1 MEGQLVQRLPV
12 VLNLSVVKAVDSDP
26 VLDLEEQVG
35 LEVGMDWDLDLAANT
50 VRTVGKE
57 VVSVVRLDLT
67 VDSAVRVDNLEV
79 KD

>member
-57 VVSVVRLDLT
+57 VVS
-67 VDSAVRVDNLEV
+67 AVRVDNLEV

>member
-35 LEVGMDWDLDLAANT
+35 LEAGMDWDLDLAANT
-50 VRTVGKE
+50 VRTAGKE